1 MREHMVALID
11 LDPRLDE
18 TRIEPGDDLRPLP
31 LRDDDH
37 KTHIGTS
44 LKPDDRWMVSQT
56 LIDNN
61 DLFAWTTADMHGVSP
76 DIVTHRLSIY
86 KEARSVAQ
94 KNEKWAKKSVM
105 PHEKIF
111 RN

>member
-1 MREHMVALID
+1 MVTLVD

-18 TRIEPGDDLRPLP
+18 ARIESGDDLCSLP
-31 LRDDDH
+31 LQDEDH

-44 LKPDDRWMVSQT
+44 LKLDDSKLVSQT
-56 LIDNN
+56 LIDNTN
-61 DLFAWTTADMHGVSP
+61 LFTWTVVDIPVVSLN
-76 DIVTHRLSIY
+76 IIKHHLSIY